1 MLIKADIHYQS
12 VKKVHIEVT
21 YGWLLFWHHLAI
33 TPTHLFFPVTK
44 ERKPIQTRR
53 HKVKFEDQSDPMS
66 GQTLTY
72 LFWAMANMFFPILT
86 EETRDFSV
94 LAVNILYPGRASSDR
109 SYANPLTVYTHWSGH
124 RSAVSG
130 WCTLFTS
137 GCSLP
142 VLFFTSPL
150 VRGQIR
156 SKKSASSPIAI

>member
-1 MLIKADIHYQS
+1 MTFI
-12 VKKVHIEVT
+12 
-21 YGWLLFWHHLAI
+21 LAS
-33 TPTHLFFPVTK
+33 PGHNSNPSFFSVTK

-156 SKKSASSPIAI
+156 RKQKKRELPDSHLAWRIMSVTK